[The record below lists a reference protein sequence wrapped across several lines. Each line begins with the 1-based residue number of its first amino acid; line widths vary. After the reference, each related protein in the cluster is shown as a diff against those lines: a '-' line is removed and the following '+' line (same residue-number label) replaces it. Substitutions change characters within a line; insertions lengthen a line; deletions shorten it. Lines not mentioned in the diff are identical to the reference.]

1 MNAIPLP
8 TQFIYEFSI
17 DQDLVDRSLEYFLS
31 LDFKSLKSVK
41 DPDSAELLELT
52 GVTTKNGHTVTSF
65 YHKELFNELEKC
77 IDQVAKKHFKDQKL
91 AICDSW
97 LTQSK
102 FGQQGEAH
110 WHSWSVFSGLL
121 YLTDQEKSNTIFSLE
136 DPFYEKYKH
145 PFGDRALNNIP
156 YNFSVKPVK
165 GRLIIWD
172 SSLIHRIGPIPEKN
186 TRYTLA
192 FNTWMTGNIST
203 LSTGTLIC
211 DVVDVEKMHQQ
222 KN

>member
-1 MNAIPLP
+1 MNTIPLP

-17 DQDLVDRSLEYFLS
+17 DQDLVDRSLEYFLG
-31 LDFKSLKSVK
+31 LDLKSVNSIRNINS
-41 DPDSAELLELT
+41 PEFLEST
-52 GVTTKNGHTVTSF
+52 GINDRYGNAVTSV
-65 YHKELFNELEKC
+65 YYKELFDELQKC
-77 IDQVAKKHFKDQKL
+77 VDQVGAKHFNNQTF

-97 LTQSK
+97 LTRSK
-102 FGQQGEAH
+102 FGQSGLPH
-110 WHSWSVFSGLL
+110 WHAWSVFSGLL
-121 YLTDQEKSNTIFSLE
+121 YMTDQEKSHTIFSLD
-136 DPFYEKYKH
+136 DPFFEKYKH
-145 PFGDRALNNIP
+145 PFGTESVNKIP
-156 YNFSVKPVK
+156 YDFSIKPVK

-172 SSLIHRIGPIPEKN
+172 SSLLHRIGPIPEKN

-203 LSTGTLIC
+203 LSTGTLIS